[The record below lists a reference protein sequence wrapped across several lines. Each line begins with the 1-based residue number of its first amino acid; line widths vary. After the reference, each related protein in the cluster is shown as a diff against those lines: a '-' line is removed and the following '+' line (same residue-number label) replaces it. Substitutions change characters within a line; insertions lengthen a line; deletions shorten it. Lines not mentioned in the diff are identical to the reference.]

1 MENTNQKKILRQLLT
16 SRYGNFD
23 HWWLLFLVWP
33 FGAMAKAV
41 YYFRN
46 PKAKNIVW
54 LFLVF
59 FGFVFVYA
67 DPFGMG
73 GADSARYARNLIDLH
88 QDWYSFDYLSTMF
101 YSDEGTVDLYEP
113 LVTWIVAF
121 FTGNPRWLFTVFA
134 AVFGWFYVQNL
145 WMVFDKIDKRKKID
159 FVLLLFMVAFALVN
173 PIWNING
180 VRMWTAAQVFIFGAF
195 KYILDKDKKGII
207 WILTSILFHFSFFVP
222 AAIFLIYL
230 FVPKNT
236 TMIWLLVFFAS
247 SLVRELDLSAVRNA
261 MTFLPDFLQPRV
273 TSYVGEQYVEKV
285 LESKDNFGWHVKF
298 AEMSGR
304 YILYAWILIVYLKGK
319 EWLKLHPSVNR
330 LFLLGLFLGTF
341 AQILSNIPSGGR
353 YMTLVS
359 MIFYAVFVLF
369 VSDNRMDSKVYLYKY
384 ITMPFILFMVIFK
397 IRIGFDY
404 IGISAFFSNPLLA
417 LFVEDS
423 TPVIDFVK
431 KIF

>member
-1 MENTNQKKILRQLLT
+1 MQNKPENKLKLQKDRRTVAFSNWLPLL
-16 SRYGNFD
+16 
-23 HWWLLFLVWP
+23 LLWP
-33 FGAMAKAV
+33 FGAMVRAFAN
-41 YYFRN
+41 FRS
-46 PKAKNIVW
+46 PHAKNVVW
-54 LFLVF
+54 LFCVF

-397 IRIGFDY
+397 IRIGFDN